1 VASAWAIWCQLWP
14 LAGIVDELGEAA
26 LGLVDEA
33 GDQGDGGE
41 VIAEP
46 GAAAL
51 SERGQGV
58 VDEIEGVVAAVRSWA
73 GGHAQGAG
81 V

>member
-1 VASAWAIWCQLWP
+1 MH
-14 LAGIVDELGEAA
+14 ELGEAA

-41 VIAEP
+41 VIAQP
-46 GAAAL
+46 GAATL

-58 VDEIEGVVAAVRSWA
+58 VD
-73 GGHAQGAG
+73 
-81 V
+81 